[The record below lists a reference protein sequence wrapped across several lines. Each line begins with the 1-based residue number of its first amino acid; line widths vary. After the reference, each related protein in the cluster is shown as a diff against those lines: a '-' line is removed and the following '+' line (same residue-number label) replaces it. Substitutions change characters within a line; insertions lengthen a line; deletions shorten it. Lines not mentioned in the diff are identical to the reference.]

1 MRITNQNQPPIA
13 STDNK
18 TDPAASA
25 RRNDAAASAS
35 SPSSPPPSVPVSLV
49 PSFEL
54 FSLTSTLQHIPPLRQ
69 EVIAETIRRL
79 AAGQLQSPAALEQT
93 ARAILGM

>member
-1 MRITNQNQPPIA
+1 MRITNQNQPPIP

-18 TDPAASA
+18 ADPAAPSP
-25 RRNDAAASAS
+25 RNDATPASTSSSTTAS
-35 SPSSPPPSVPVSLV
+35 LPVSLV

-54 FSLTSTLQHIPPLRQ
+54 FSLTSTLQHVPPLRQ

-79 AAGQLQSPAALEQT
+79 ATGQLRTPAALEQT